1 LYDVGTMESLRT
13 SHREERFG
21 FGEMKDSKI
30 DMRRRG
36 NINAANGSRLSAPLA
51 LYPYQRMRESS
62 LVEEDNSRLPM
73 PHRSVA
79 SLVNGTPS
87 STRKTFK
94 NYTISEIL
102 KTKEDSPERENF
114 DGSRNHHQLS
124 IGRQC
129 YASKRE
135 SAESCWCYEDG
146 IAGQHCNSCCQCYSS
161 YRYPYT
167 MPYRAWQVAGDRDT
181 LHYGFA
187 SPGPSYLYTDMSRKK
202 SSRPTFNGHQI
213 YHLEKTFE
221 LTKYLAGP
229 ERTRLAHYLAMSEN
243 QVKVWFQNRRTKWRK
258 KTAEMEKAREAAL
271 AHAQRMRNIEL
282 VDLCS
287 HPSEHNRSY
296 CDSKE
301 STSSD
306 TEDFQC

>member
-1 LYDVGTMESLRT
+1 
-13 SHREERFG
+13 
-21 FGEMKDSKI
+21 MKDSKI

-187 SPGPSYLYTDMSRKK
+187 SPGMPRSTLLVLSFSTIAIISFFLSKPS
-202 SSRPTFNGHQI
+202 
-213 YHLEKTFE
+213 
-221 LTKYLAGP
+221 
-229 ERTRLAHYLAMSEN
+229 
-243 QVKVWFQNRRTKWRK
+243 
-258 KTAEMEKAREAAL
+258 
-271 AHAQRMRNIEL
+271 NI
-282 VDLCS
+282 LC
-287 HPSEHNRSY
+287 RSY
-296 CDSKE
+296 HTYYVNFHWHESKVIRKILE
-301 STSSD
+301 YKLFSCISFSRILEVYLVLPSSKLIC
-306 TEDFQC
+306 FLCQYKLRI